1 MPSLPHDLTIK
12 NPFPSRTGC
21 QASAE
26 RMPGVICWIQSGR
39 LAGGFYNARDFI
51 GVDPPY
57 KMPAAPALGRW
68 PRWPQTDFTVL
79 LRTGMRMG
87 ELLGLA
93 WDDVDLEGKEIHIR
107 RNLVFIQ
114 GRDGEESRL
123 IFQEPKTNL
132 SKRDIPIGAGA
143 VATLRAHRK
152 VQLEERVFHGTDYNK
167 KNLVFC
173 GETGKPISPRQFSHI
188 FERITKKAGLTHV
201 SPHTLRH
208 SFATNL
214 LENGINPK
222 TAQELLGHSTVAL
235 TLGTY
240 SHPSMDIKRQAI
252 ESLEQTAVKTAV
264 RIT

>member
-1 MPSLPHDLTIK
+1 MISRSRIRSRPALVARPVQRECPALFVGSSPVALQAAFIMRATSSGWIRRIRCPPRPH
-12 NPFPSRTGC
+12 
-21 QASAE
+21 
-26 RMPGVICWIQSGR
+26 W
-39 LAGGFYNARDFI
+39 AGGLVGPKRN
-51 GVDPPY
+51 
-57 KMPAAPALGRW
+57 
-68 PRWPQTDFTVL
+68 FTVL

>member
-1 MPSLPHDLTIK
+1 MRATSSGWIRRIRCPPRPH
-12 NPFPSRTGC
+12 
-21 QASAE
+21 
-26 RMPGVICWIQSGR
+26 W
-39 LAGGFYNARDFI
+39 AGGLVGPKRN
-51 GVDPPY
+51 
-57 KMPAAPALGRW
+57 
-68 PRWPQTDFTVL
+68 FTVL